1 MTSSAIPLTHD
12 ELLRSLTQGDY
23 PQQQQKHEPQINPP
37 QDEFSSLYA
46 NSMILK
52 HGKTPKTQPGTQM
65 NSSEEKFVP
74 IYAHENNHTPGEPQK
89 TQNLDFSPKSP
100 PDKTF
105 IPLYAHPSH
114 LPMKIAP
121 SSDEEKKKKEWVR
134 RKEFDEEFHRRLQM
148 KQEETGGGKVGR
160 NSRSDIKQPEDISE
174 LLKNLQEIK
183 TTNEEELLKISINEE
198 EDEKT
203 LKRNKFQEEG
213 TLTYNNIKKN
223 TEQEQI
229 VEVYQKP
236 IKKNKKIKELINED
250 REELKRKSEDLQL
263 QLDELDLC
271 IAQLKGE
278 AEIEPKKISQQ
289 TMTSYKDCYHHDNSS
304 DVTSL
309 QSISS
314 RGSSFVSGK
323 NPSPPQNPTPPRRTS
338 SSYETCKRHS
348 ERRDSAID
356 SMKAEE
362 NNECQNFNSRASPQ
376 ISYPPNS
383 SETRPPQQ
391 RLPSNFLRQ
400 VQFDCDVTEERRS
413 EANNNEGLDILK
425 NGFNNSD
432 TYLDSS

>member
-1 MTSSAIPLTHD
+1 MTSSAIPISHD

-23 PQQQQKHEPQINPP
+23 FNKQPIKPSKRSKKVN
-37 QDEFSSLYA
+37 FSNKVQEIPTNETALY
-46 NSMILK
+46 S
-52 HGKTPKTQPGTQM
+52 
-65 NSSEEKFVP
+65 
-74 IYAHENNHTPGEPQK
+74 
-89 TQNLDFSPKSP
+89 
-100 PDKTF
+100 
-105 IPLYAHPSH
+105 HPS
-114 LPMKIAP
+114 LKFA
-121 SSDEEKKKKEWVR
+121 SQVNSDFVWEDGVRKNKPHQEFLKEVKRSNYKNGKYRLDEKER
-134 RKEFDEEFHRRLQM
+134 
-148 KQEETGGGKVGR
+148 
-160 NSRSDIKQPEDISE
+160 EDITE

-183 TTNEEELLKISINEE
+183 TINEEELLKISINEE

-203 LKRNKFQEEG
+203 LKRSKFQEEG